1 MKRYHAIRAL
11 AAASVAVLLAA
22 CGGGDDDG
30 ATANVDISGVWQNT
44 SGGFVYAL
52 NGVTYGYQIEG
63 QTIRYFRGASY
74 AATGNSFSF
83 ANGRYHEGAVNTV
96 VTTANER
103 TGSFAGNY
111 LPSSDDITLSFTTA
125 TTNTFDDMTVK
136 YQAIGNTAQSLLDY
150 EGTYTIATGVTV
162 VLDAT
167 SATSGTLVGT
177 AVNGCNFNGSITR
190 TRGDRNVW
198 AVSLTQSSC
207 TVDATRNGETSTGL
221 ATVGTSNTTKLL
233 RVLSFDGKAW
243 NRIETQK

>member
-1 MKRYHAIRAL
+1 MKRYHAIL

-22 CGGGDDDG
+22 CGGGDDDK
-30 ATANVDISGVWQNT
+30 TTNVDVSGVWQ
-44 SGGFVYAL
+44 SGATAFVYAL
-52 NGVTYGYQIEG
+52 DGVTYGYQIEG
-63 QTIRYFRGASY
+63 STIRYFRGANY

-83 ANGRYHEGAVNTV
+83 ASSRYHEGVVNTV
-96 VTTANER
+96 VTNANER
-103 TGSFAGNY
+103 TGSLSGSY
-111 LPSSDDITLSFTTA
+111 LPSSDDITLSFTA
-125 TTNTFDDMTVK
+125 AGAAPTFDPMTVK

-177 AVNGCNFNGSITR
+177 AVNGCNFNGTITR

-221 ATVGTSNTTKLL
+221 ATMGTSNTTKLL

>member
-11 AAASVAVLLAA
+11 AAASVAVLVAA
-22 CGGGDDDG
+22 CGGGDDG
-30 ATANVDISGVWQNT
+30 AAANVDISGVWQNT

-63 QTIRYFRGASY
+63 STIRYFRGANY

-83 ANGRYHEGAVNTV
+83 ASSRYDEGPVSQV
-96 VTTANER
+96 VTSANGR
-103 TGSFAGNY
+103 TGSIAGSY
-111 LPSSDDITLSFTTA
+111 LPGSDDIALSFTTA
-125 TTNTFDDMTVK
+125 TSNTFDDMTVK

-162 VLDAT
+162 VVDAT

-177 AVNGCNFNGSITR
+177 AVNGCNFDGTITR

-198 AVSLTQSSC
+198 AVSLTQSNC

-221 ATVGTSNTTKLL
+221 ATMGTTNTTKLL

-243 NRIETQK
+243 NRIETEK

>member
-11 AAASVAVLLAA
+11 AAASVAVLVAA
-22 CGGGDDDG
+22 CGGSDDG
-30 ATANVDISGVWQNT
+30 AAANVDISGVWQNT

-63 QTIRYFRGASY
+63 STIRYFRGASY

-83 ANGRYHEGAVNTV
+83 ASSRYDEGLATEV
-96 VTTANER
+96 VTTANGR
-103 TGSFAGNY
+103 TGSFAGNF
-111 LPSSDDITLSFTTA
+111 LPTSDEITLGFTTA
-125 TTNTFDDMTVK
+125 TTNTFDNMTVK
-136 YQAIGNTAQSLLDY
+136 YQAIGHTPQSLLDY

-162 VLDAT
+162 VVDAT

-177 AVNGCNFNGSITR
+177 AVNGCNFNGTITR
-190 TRGDRNVW
+190 TGDRNVW
-198 AVSLTQSSC
+198 SVSLTQSNC

-221 ATVGTSNTTKLL
+221 ATMGSTNTNKLL

-243 NRIETQK
+243 NRIDTQK